1 MSYSLKS
8 DCSACKK
15 KNECLDSTFIMAAIS
30 GIHSV
35 NYANGKQTT
44 PHHLGSGIIQI
55 LCNNFIDEK
64 RLYADDRL
72 IEC

>member
-8 DCSACKK
+8 NCPACRK
-15 KNECLDSTFIMAAIS
+15 KNDCLDSTFVQAAIS

-44 PHHLGSGIIQI
+44 PHHLGSGEIEIK
-55 LCNNFIDEK
+55 CNNFIDEK
-64 RLYADDRL
+64 WPDAD
-72 IEC
+72 EG

>member
-8 DCSACKK
+8 NCSGCKK
-15 KNECLDSTFIMAAIS
+15 KSDCLDSTFVMAAIS

-44 PHHLGSGIIQI
+44 PHHLGSGTIEIQCGN
-55 LCNNFIDEK
+55 LIDEK
-64 RLYADDRL
+64 LPYAN
-72 IEC
+72 EG